1 MSIAAKRTKD
11 RPPRRDP
18 HPEPRVITFR
28 VADVQFAVLSVP
40 LHDGAAMDAL
50 TNAEREVAALAAAGL
65 SNLAIARCRGK
76 ALRTV
81 ANQMASIFSKLGVA
95 SRYELAARLALC
107 PRREDD
113 QS

>member
-1 MSIAAKRTKD
+1 MPARRTKAPIP
-11 RPPRRDP
+11 RPDP
-18 HPEPRVITFR
+18 HPQPRVVTFR

-50 TNAEREVAALAAAGL
+50 TQAEREVAVLAAAGL
-65 SNLAIARCRGK
+65 SNLAIARCKGK

-81 ANQMASIFSKLGVA
+81 ANQMASILSKLRVG

-107 PRREDD
+107 PLEENP
-113 QS
+113 

>member
-1 MSIAAKRTKD
+1 MILAAMRTEDYGLGQGD
-11 RPPRRDP
+11 RRSQ
-18 HPEPRVITFR
+18 PRVATFHLGK
-28 VADVQFAVLSVP
+28 VAVLSVP
-40 LHDGAAMDAL
+40 LHESADMDAL

-65 SNLAIARCRGK
+65 SNLAITRWRGK

-81 ANQMASIFSKLGVA
+81 ANQMASIFSKLRVA